1 MQRIKDF
8 WNKNKTSKIIII
20 IGGLIIFCC
29 ICSIFTSFLPKSETA
44 PALGADAIFTQAF
57 ETALAEYD
65 QEAPENQPEEPPTS
79 ENTPIPA
86 TAIILSPEDALKE
99 SIREALGELNRD
111 GNRIHEID
119 IRGDNNDLVSVRFSL
134 NDNFSDDSILRVGM
148 LDIIDILKAVNSSS
162 IDYSIVIV
170 EGTFLMVDTYGNE
183 SEEQVIFASYSKEN
197 IDLINWSNFLTDN
210 IFVIADTHNLHPAFD
225 N

>member
-20 IGGLIIFCC
+20 GGLIGGLIIFCC
-29 ICSIFTSFLPKSETA
+29 ISSIFASFLTESESA
-44 PALGADAIFTQAF
+44 PALDADAIFTEAA
-57 ETALAEYD
+57 ETAYAEFS
-65 QEAPENQPEEPPTS
+65 QPTAVAD
-79 ENTPIPA
+79 TPVPA

-148 LDIIDILKAVNSSS
+148 LDIIDILKAVDSSS

-197 IDLINWSNFLTDN
+197 IDQINWSNFLTDN
-210 IFVIADTHNLHPAFD
+210 IFVIADTHNLHPALD

>member
-8 WNKNKTSKIIII
+8 WNKTNTNKIIVI

-29 ICSIFTSFLPKSETA
+29 TCSVFISLLPKSDTSPAA
-44 PALGADAIFTQAF
+44 PDADSIFTQAAVTDVP
-57 ETALAEYD
+57 ETAVM
-65 QEAPENQPEEPPTS
+65 
-79 ENTPIPA
+79 
-86 TAIILSPEDALKE
+86 LSPEGALKD

-134 NDNFSDDSILRVGM
+134 NDNFSEGSILRAGM
-148 LDIIDILKAVNSSS
+148 LDIIDILKAVDSSS

-170 EGTFLMVDTYGNE
+170 EGTFLMTDTYGNE

-197 IDLINWSNFLTDN
+197 IDQINWNNFLTDN
-210 IFVIADTHNLHPAFD
+210 IFVIADTYNLHPALD

>member
-1 MQRIKDF
+1 MQKIKDF

-29 ICSIFTSFLPKSETA
+29 TLSIFASLLPKSETA
-44 PALGADAIFTQAF
+44 PALDADAIFTQAF

-65 QEAPENQPEEPPTS
+65 QEAPENTPALT
-79 ENTPIPA
+79 NTPIPA

-148 LDIIDILKAVNSSS
+148 LDIIDILKAVDSSS

-183 SEEQVIFASYSKEN
+183 SEEQVIFASYSK
-197 IDLINWSNFLTDN
+197 
-210 IFVIADTHNLHPAFD
+210 
-225 N
+225 